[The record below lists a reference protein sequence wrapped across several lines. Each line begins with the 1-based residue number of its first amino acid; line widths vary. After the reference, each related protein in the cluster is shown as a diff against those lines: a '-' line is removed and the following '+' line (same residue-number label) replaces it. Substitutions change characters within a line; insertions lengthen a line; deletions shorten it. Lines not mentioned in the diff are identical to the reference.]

1 MCSYMGMKVSK
12 LASLSERTFRTLF
25 NPVLKQRLEIIT
37 LYVASAGF
45 LLHLCIAFLHMY
57 GFFNVHP
64 QVERLISSPIAA
76 IYTPFTFILVYEV
89 YLLIYYLPRSFSIS
103 IAKQYE
109 IISLILIRRIFK
121 DISNLD
127 LEESLLLAAENLNLL
142 YDILGFII
150 LFFLIFL
157 FRYMLV
163 KRTERPVNQNI
174 KGFIVYKKVICSAL
188 VPILILLSCF
198 SFINWAIELNQLNL
212 GLISTVRDFDN
223 IFYNEFFTA
232 LIIVD
237 VLILIASFR
246 YTDRYSLLIR
256 NTGFVIT
263 TVLIRLSFSV
273 SGLANVLLLISGVAF
288 GVIILYIFTLYDDID
303 KGDRSKESYSYL

>member
-1 MCSYMGMKVSK
+1 MKFSK
-12 LASLSERTFRTLF
+12 FTSLSERIFRSFF
-25 NPVLKQRLEIIT
+25 NPALKQRLEIIT

-45 LLHLCIAFLHMY
+45 LLHLTVVFLHMY
-57 GFFNVHP
+57 GIFTVHP

-76 IYTPFTFILVYEV
+76 IYTPFSFILIYEV
-89 YLLIYYLPRSFSIS
+89 YLLIYYLPRSFSIA

-121 DISNLD
+121 DISNLNI
-127 LEESLLLAAENLNLL
+127 EESPLLVAENLNLL
-142 YDILGFII
+142 YDIIGFIL

-163 KRTERPVNQNI
+163 QRTERPVNQNI
-174 KGFIVYKKVICSAL
+174 EGFIVFKKVICSTL
-188 VPILILLSCF
+188 VPILILLSGY
-198 SFINWAIELNQLNL
+198 SFINWLIELNQLNL
-212 GLISTVRDFDN
+212 GLISTVRDFNN

-237 VLILIASFR
+237 VLILVASFR

-273 SGLANVLLLISGVAF
+273 YGLANVLLLISGVAF
-288 GVIILYIFTLYDDID
+288 GVIILYIYTLYDSID
-303 KGDRSKESYSYL
+303 KGDRTKESYSYI

>member
-1 MCSYMGMKVSK
+1 MKISK
-12 LASLSERTFRTLF
+12 LTSLSERIFRTFF

-45 LLHLCIAFLHMY
+45 LVHLAIVFLHMY
-57 GFFNVHP
+57 GFFTVHP

-76 IYTPFTFILVYEV
+76 IYTPFSFILIYEV
-89 YLLIYYLPRSFSIS
+89 YLLIYYLPRSFSIA
-103 IAKQYE
+103 ITKQYE

-127 LEESLLLAAENLNLL
+127 LDNNPVFVAENLNLL
-142 YDILGFII
+142 YDIIGFIL

-163 KRTERPVNQNI
+163 RRTERPVNQNI
-174 KGFIVYKKVICSAL
+174 EGFIVFKKVICSAL
-188 VPILILLSCF
+188 VPILIILSIY
-198 SFINWAIELNQLNL
+198 SFVNWVIELNQLNL
-212 GLISTVRDFDN
+212 GLISTVRDFNN

-237 VLILIASFR
+237 VLILVASFR

-273 SGLANVLLLISGVAF
+273 YGLANVLLLISGVAF
-288 GVIILYIFTLYDDID
+288 GVIILYIYTLYDSID
-303 KGDRSKESYSYL
+303 KGDRTKESYSYL